1 MSHALPLLNA
11 GVKTERRTRQKTT
24 STENEVAVGWGC
36 VGDCG
41 GGRRGGGGGVGEV
54 RRMGNVKDVAPGS
67 RKRGRGG
74 VSVTKKVYIKT
85 FRARRVSNC
94 RRGCQAHDGLVRSCQ
109 RHVVPVEGIL
119 FSKCNCYLHF
129 FLCNC
134 NIFVLFFIF

>member
-1 MSHALPLLNA
+1 
-11 GVKTERRTRQKTT
+11 
-24 STENEVAVGWGC
+24 
-36 VGDCG
+36 
-41 GGRRGGGGGVGEV
+41 
-54 RRMGNVKDVAPGS
+54 MGNAKDVAPGS

-119 FSKCNCYLHF
+119 FSKCNCYLYF